1 MSTESLFK
9 ALADPNRRKV
19 LRLLKKKSM
28 SAGEI
33 ADHFT
38 ITRASMSHHFNVL
51 KSADLIRSDRQ
62 GQNIVYSLNVSV
74 FEDLAAMMFDLFKT
88 AEKGENPN
96 ED

>member
-9 ALADPNRRKV
+9 ALADPNRRKI
-19 LRLLKKKSM
+19 LRLLKKKSL

-51 KSADLIRSDRQ
+51 KSADLIRSDRH

-74 FEDLAAMMFDLFKT
+74 FEDLATMMFDLFKPSI
-88 AEKGENPN
+88 KGEKSN

>member
-9 ALADPNRRKV
+9 ALADPNRRKI
-19 LRLLKKKSM
+19 LRLLKKTSL

-51 KSADLIRSDRQ
+51 KSADLIRSNRH
-62 GQNIVYSLNVSV
+62 GQNSVYSLNVSV
-74 FEDLAAMMFDLFKT
+74 FEDLAAIMFDLFKPSL
-88 AEKGENPN
+88 KGENSN